1 MQRAG
6 GAHVRDRCRVGRT
19 QKFWVAEVRKPELD
33 LSLGPRYLSMSPNQ
47 NKELRLESGI
57 WSGLWGEG
65 AHEAG

>member
-1 MQRAG
+1 
-6 GAHVRDRCRVGRT
+6 VGRT

-33 LSLGPRYLSMSPNQ
+33 LSLGPRYLSISPNQ